1 MGSPAPGYDDS
12 ARGMASPGPARFN
25 SPAHRARYDG
35 ERASDAAGGRGKRS
49 RRLAPRRLPGE
60 AGGGRRGAGES
71 TRDDGPRDVK
81 DD

>member
-35 ERASDAAGGRGKRS
+35 ERASDAAGGGEGNARGDWRLVGS
-49 RRLAPRRLPGE
+49 QERRAEGVAARANLRATMDRV
-60 AGGGRRGAGES
+60 
-71 TRDDGPRDVK
+71 T
-81 DD
+81 